1 MAGGLWT
8 KGCVPGPGYTGLP
21 LLLEP
26 QPWVGHGHWEPRWE
40 VVPPAQPSPALLKQD
55 FICRGP
61 CHSQVVWEEFYFQNE
76 VQMLF
81 SKSIF

>member
-26 QPWVGHGHWEPRWE
+26 QPWVGRGHWEPRWE
-40 VVPPAQPSPALLKQD
+40 VVPPAQPSPRVRGRDTGWILEKSSREGRWAL
-55 FICRGP
+55 GTETW
-61 CHSQVVWEEFYFQNE
+61 V
-76 VQMLF
+76 
-81 SKSIF
+81 

>member
-1 MAGGLWT
+1 MMGRSLPCWPADSTVFQAKVQLL
-8 KGCVPGPGYTGLP
+8 KGPIKPS
-21 LLLEP
+21 
-26 QPWVGHGHWEPRWE
+26 
-40 VVPPAQPSPALLKQD
+40 PAQPSPALLKQD

-61 CHSQVVWEEFYFQNE
+61 CHGQVVWEEFHLQNE